1 MNIDLI
7 VHALLQ
13 ANEKRSVAL
22 AGLFFVLGKTISHVM
37 YKSPMRAKK
46 TYYDINYGD
55 KNYRSNINVKLN
67 KIYKLHIDKNGK
79 MT

>member
-13 ANEKRSVAL
+13 ANEKDLSPWQV
-22 AGLFFVLGKTISHVM
+22 FFVLGKTISHVM
-37 YKSPMRAKK
+37 YKSPMRAK

-67 KIYKLHIDKNGK
+67 KICKLHIDKNGK